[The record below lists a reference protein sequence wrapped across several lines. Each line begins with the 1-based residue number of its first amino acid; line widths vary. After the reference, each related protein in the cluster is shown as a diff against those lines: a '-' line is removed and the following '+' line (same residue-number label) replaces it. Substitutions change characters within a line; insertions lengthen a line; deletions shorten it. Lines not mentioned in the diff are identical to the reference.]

1 MNDKLKLGDGWQW
14 KSDAHRTRFYAWLA
28 LVATAMVAWPIYVT
42 NSAAIVPAV
51 TSTAPWLALFVVGI
65 LIVRYRGSL
74 RLARRTGK
82 PASYRT
88 PAVDYSKYKKVKP

>member
-28 LVATAMVAWPIYVT
+28 LVATAMVAWPVYVT
-42 NSAAIVPAV
+42 NSAA
-51 TSTAPWLALFVVGI
+51 TLQLWPWLALFVVGI

-82 PASYRT
+82 QAAYRT
-88 PAVDYSKYKKVKP
+88 RSVDYSQYKKVKP

>member
-28 LVATAMVAWPIYVT
+28 LVATAIVAWPVAVP
-42 NSAAIVPAV
+42 NGAATVPVA
-51 TSTAPWLALFVVGI
+51 AKLWPWLALAIIGI